1 MWENIKV
8 QAQAH
13 NSLMQ
18 QVTFEKT
25 AETVNKV
32 AKPAQVSLY
41 LFVTS
46 IRFSWEKKLK
56 SLKRTL

>member
-1 MWENIKV
+1 MRENIKL

-18 QVTFEKT
+18 QVTFEKI

-32 AKPAQVSLY
+32 AKPA
-41 LFVTS
+41 
-46 IRFSWEKKLK
+46 
-56 SLKRTL
+56 